1 MLAISAGCLTLV
13 AATVAWSVPA
23 ARDVRDSVC
32 GTGDAGCSP
41 PLYQASDLGRCRVIS
56 RADRVAEDAVAF
68 SDGVLGTEHLRLSRS
83 VDKNAV
89 VTWRVERDDERPG
102 LVVIRTFA
110 DRRSADRFTLAVAR
124 DAGRQAVRAGDG
136 TGLAAWFADRI
147 DGPGPQTAPAPSAFV
162 VTRTGAVPAS
172 ADAKAFAPP
181 ALPGPGPA
189 VDPLARTWYTDPDV
203 PSRLDRLRTVWEL
216 DWRAAQELTLASAT
230 GSGRLLLALT
240 QTRDGV
246 PLAVDVEAAGDLAA
260 RLSPQTA
267 GEAFLDPLSR
277 PPGDPAVPVGTHV
290 GRLVLSV
297 NLQDSSTRAFAQAL
311 TARLG
316 APLFD
321 ASVVGLD
328 DSGRGARAAALARA
342 RRQVEFAS
350 LTGLLAA
357 ADRGLPG
364 TSVTLHEPGL
374 PGGGPAEVATTQ
386 TGRLTFTGAVPAA
399 DYYLAASAGFVK
411 WQECTPVSETT

>member
-13 AATVAWSVPA
+13 AATVAWSVPV
-23 ARDVRDSVC
+23 ARDVRDWVC
-32 GTGDAGCSP
+32 GTGDAGCSA
-41 PLYQASDLGRCRVIS
+41 PLYQVSDLGRCRVIS

-124 DAGRQAVRAGDG
+124 HPGRQAVRTGDG
-136 TGLAAWFADRI
+136 SGLAGWFADRI

-162 VTRTGAVPAS
+162 VTSDGAAPS
-172 ADAKAFAPP
+172 TSGSKTFDPP
-181 ALPGPGPA
+181 ALPGPGPTGDA
-189 VDPLARTWYTDPDV
+189 VARTWYADPDD
-203 PSRLDRLRTVWEL
+203 PSRLNRLRTVWEL
-216 DWRAAQELTLASAT
+216 DWGAAQELTLASPT
-230 GSGRLLLALT
+230 GNGRLLLALT

-246 PLAVDVEAAGDLAA
+246 PLDIDVEAAGDLAA
-260 RLSPQTA
+260 RLSPPTS
-267 GEAFLDPLSR
+267 GEAFVDPLSR
-277 PPGDPAVPVGTHV
+277 PVGDLSVPVGTHV

-297 NLQDSSTRAFAQAL
+297 NLQDSSTREFAQAL

-321 ASVVGLD
+321 ASVELD
-328 DSGRGARAAALARA
+328 DSGRRARAAALARA
-342 RRQVEFAS
+342 RRQVEYAS

-357 ADRGLPG
+357 ADHGLPG

-374 PGGGPAEVATTQ
+374 PGAGPAEVATTP